1 MKKKF
6 LITAAAAVMLLTP
19 VTGSFVIRNTNTVL
33 AKK

>member
-6 LITAAAAVMLLTP
+6 LIKAAVAVMLLTL
-19 VTGSFVIRNTNTVL
+19 VIGSFVIGNTNTVL